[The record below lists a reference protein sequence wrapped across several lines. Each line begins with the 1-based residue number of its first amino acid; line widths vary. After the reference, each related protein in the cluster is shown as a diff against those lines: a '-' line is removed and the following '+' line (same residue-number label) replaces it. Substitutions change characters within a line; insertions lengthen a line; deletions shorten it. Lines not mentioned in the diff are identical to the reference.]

1 MIEFLSVP
9 NVLLVVTVTL
19 VASGFGGVTRAWLN
33 ERDKRRA
40 ADELDRDY
48 ALSFLGVITPSAKG
62 LWRWKVVDRETEKA
76 KGVLAGKGFRTLS
89 DCEEA
94 FIDLF
99 PLAGYEVRKG
109 NEDANS

>member
-1 MIEFLSVP
+1 MMDISFLASV
-9 NVLLVVTVTL
+9 VAGSIVSTVFAGL
-19 VASGFGGVTRAWLN
+19 WLSERAVRKDEN
-33 ERDKRRA
+33 
-40 ADELDRDY
+40 ELDREYSDTY
-48 ALSFLGVITPSAKG
+48 LGVITPSAKG
-62 LWRWKVVDRETEKA
+62 LWRWKVVEREHEKA